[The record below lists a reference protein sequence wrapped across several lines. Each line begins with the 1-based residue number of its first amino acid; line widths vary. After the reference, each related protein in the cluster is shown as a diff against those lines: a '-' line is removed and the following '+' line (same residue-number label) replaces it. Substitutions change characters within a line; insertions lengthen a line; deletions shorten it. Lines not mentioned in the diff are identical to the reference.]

1 MGQMEKMRMII
12 MNAYDVRQL
21 EKQCNYPHCKSRP
34 EASLDIFEFSLR
46 KNTGIA
52 KLYLCKAH
60 VGTTQSLMKT
70 LRKSFPD
77 IIIQS
82 KQGDV
87 AQTGRALGMNN
98 SSSNG

>member
-1 MGQMEKMRMII
+1 MDPKEKMRMII
-12 MNAYDVRQL
+12 MNAYDIRQL
-21 EKQCNYPHCKSRP
+21 DQRCNYPHCKSVP
-34 EASLDIFEFSLR
+34 EASYDIFEFSLQ

-60 VGTTQSLMKT
+60 LDCAQSLMKT

-87 AQTGRALGMNN
+87 AQTGRAHG
-98 SSSNG
+98 